1 MGSLSSFL
9 ADAPETNGADV
20 TPAALSGG
28 GSAPKY
34 GNGKLG
40 KILAAGQTT
49 PEASQSKT
57 DTNAMWGTVMDLSK
71 NPLKENFMA
80 NFK

>member
-1 MGSLSSFL
+1 MGSLSGFL
-9 ADAPETNGADV
+9 ADAPKTNGADV
-20 TPAALSGG
+20 KTAALSGG
-28 GSAPKY
+28 G
-34 GNGKLG
+34 G

-49 PEASQSKT
+49 PEASKSKA